1 MLRHALLAT
10 KTCNLQWPFARP
22 SVSGTLETLI
32 ARTRF
37 SKLRKLDGKHWVKLD
52 KIALAAN
59 VFSRLSFGQT
69 LTHERGPQTP
79 NATRYDCLFTTTT
92 TAKHVLSPARNEFN
106 WIATARNSSICLWIV
121 VCASSRVLGTYCS
134 GRQRE
139 LFSPVSGAANIV
151 KLRERAF
158 LVLCPSRSVKN

>member
-79 NATRYDCLFTTTT
+79 NATRYNS
-92 TAKHVLSPARNEFN
+92 LSPRRRPPSTSFRQLVTNSTESPRPG
-106 WIATARNSSICLWIV
+106 TARFVYESS
-121 VCASSRVLGTYCS
+121 CALRAESSELIVLG
-134 GRQRE
+134 GRE
-139 LFSPVSGAANIV
+139 S
-151 KLRERAF
+151 F
-158 LVLCPSRSVKN
+158 LVLWVGLRIS